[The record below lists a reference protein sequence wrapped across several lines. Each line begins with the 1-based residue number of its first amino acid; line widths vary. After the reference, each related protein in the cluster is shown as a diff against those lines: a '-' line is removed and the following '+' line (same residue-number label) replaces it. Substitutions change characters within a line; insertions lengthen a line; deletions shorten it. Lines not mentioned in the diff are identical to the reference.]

1 MKVFQAAFLAA
12 MMAVGPL
19 PTQAASVDSMDT
31 QNPLGKV
38 LELLESLYAK
48 VASEGDVEQKAF
60 VEYTSWC
67 DDAASNKR
75 NEIKTGES
83 KKAELEASIGK
94 LTSDISVSGGKI
106 EELVASIATSTKDLT
121 DATVIREKESGEFV
135 SNEGELMDA
144 IDTLGRATSI
154 ISKEAAKNP
163 ASFAQVDTSNFK
175 NLMKGLSAIMEA
187 ASFSSASKQKL
198 TALVQA
204 NQQEAADGEEDP
216 MGAPAATVY
225 KSHSSDIL
233 DLLEDLKEKAE
244 EDLAALRKAETN
256 AKQNYEMLK
265 QSLVDANKNDNK
277 DKDDEQAAKEAAA
290 EQKAADTKDL
300 QMTVAALA
308 DANSVLET
316 VKTDCMTVATDH
328 EASVA
333 SRNAELKAIA
343 EAKKIIKDTTAGAV
357 DQSYSLVQISAARSL
372 LRTSADLKKAEVINV
387 VQQLAKKYHSEALAQ
402 LASRI
407 KAVVR
412 LGTSAGEDPFV
423 KVKGLVQDLIAKLE
437 AEAGAAAE
445 EKAYCDDQMAKT
457 EEKKSELE
465 EDMAALTAK
474 IDQASAKSA
483 ALKNDVKELQASL
496 AALAKLQS
504 EMDRIRSEE
513 NAAYTKAKA
522 DLTLG
527 LKGVRDALSVLQT
540 YYQSAA
546 SMLQGGADDAQPA
559 KPVLHSAAGGAG
571 GSIMGI
577 LEVVES
583 DFAKSLAKE
592 EAEEADSQAEY
603 EQTTQDNQVTKTMK
617 SQDVTY
623 KVKEFK
629 SLDKSVADMISDRAG
644 KDTQLRAVLEYY
656 AQVKDRCIAKPES
669 YEERKARREAEIAGL
684 KEALNIL
691 ESETALV
698 QTHSKR
704 RARKDFFLGPMTH

>member
-1 MKVFQAAFLAA
+1 MKTFQAAALMALLALGA
-12 MMAVGPL
+12 L
-19 PTQAASVDSMDT
+19 PARAAADG

-38 LELLESLYAK
+38 LELLDSLYAK
-48 VASEGDVEQKAF
+48 VASEGDAEQKAF

-67 DDAASNKR
+67 DDAASTKR
-75 NEIKTGES
+75 NEITTGES
-83 KKAELEASIGK
+83 KKGDLEASIGK
-94 LTSDISVSGGKI
+94 LTSDIATSDSTI
-106 EELVASIATSTKDLT
+106 EKLVASIATQTKDLA
-121 DATVIREKESGEFV
+121 DATAIREKEAGEFV
-135 SNEGELMDA
+135 ANEAELVDS
-144 IDTLGRATSI
+144 IDTLGRAISI
-154 ISKEAAKNP
+154 ISKEMAKNP
-163 ASFAQVDTSNFK
+163 AAFTQVDTSSFEG
-175 NLMKGLSAIMEA
+175 LMKGLAAVMEA

-204 NQQEAADGEEDP
+204 NHQEEADSEEDP

-265 QSLVDANKNDNK
+265 QSLTDANTNDNK
-277 DKDDEQAAKEAAA
+277 DKADEEAAKQAAA
-290 EQKAADTKDL
+290 EQKAADSKDL
-300 QMTVAALA
+300 ELTVAALA
-308 DANSVLET
+308 DANSVLAT
-316 VKTDCMTVATDH
+316 VKTDCMTVAADH

-343 EAKKIIKDTTAGAV
+343 EAKKILKDTTSGAV
-357 DQSYSLVQISAARSL
+357 DQSYSFVQISAARSL

-387 VQQLAKKYHSEALAQ
+387 VQQLAKKYHSQALAQ

-412 LGTSAGEDPFV
+412 LGTSAGEDPFA
-423 KVKGLVQDLIAKLE
+423 KVKGLIQDLIAKLE
-437 AEAGAAAE
+437 AEAGAAAD

-465 EDMAALTAK
+465 EDIAALAAK

-483 ALKNDVKELQASL
+483 ATKSDVKELQAEL
-496 AALAKLQS
+496 AALARLQS

-527 LKGVRDALSVLQT
+527 LKGVRDALSVLRT
-540 YYQSAA
+540 YYQGAA
-546 SMLQGGADDAQPA
+546 SMLQGGAADDQPA
-559 KPVLHSAAGGAG
+559 KPVLHAAAGGAG
-571 GSIMGI
+571 GSIIGI

-603 EQTTQDNQVTKTMK
+603 DQTTQENQVTKTMK

-629 SLDKSVADMISDRAG
+629 SLDKSVADMTSDRAG
-644 KDTQLRAVLEYY
+644 KDTQLKAVLDYY

-684 KEALNIL
+684 KEALSIL

-698 QTHSKR
+698 QTRSQR
-704 RARKDFFLGPMTH
+704 RARKDIFLGPKTH